1 MIFCTAGHVDHG
13 KTALV
18 RALTGVDT
26 DRLAEERRRGL
37 TIELGFAPL
46 ELPGVGRVSLVDVP
60 GHAQFIPTMLSG
72 CGGLDGAL
80 FTVAADEGPM
90 PQTAEHLDILSLLG
104 LERGV
109 VALTRADLASPA
121 ARAEVEARTRAL
133 TAGTFLEGAPRIFV
147 SAVTGEGL
155 EALRA
160 ALAAMARQAPPPP
173 EGSPRLHVDRVFSVD
188 GSGTVVT
195 GTLTG
200 GPLRRGD
207 RVQLYPGG
215 QTARVRGLQCHGVP
229 AEALPPGVRA
239 AVNLAGVRLR
249 DVGRGDTLAAPG
261 ALALTDRTDV
271 SLRVLPDAPFPVH
284 TGSQLHFHHGARAL
298 VCRFFFLGQVVLRP
312 GEAGWAQLRFTQP
325 AAAAPG
331 DRFVARFFSPL
342 ATVGGGVLVDLAP
355 PGKGRMRPERLARLA
370 ALAEG
375 RPLLAA
381 ESPAAPAAPAAPAPS
396 AEAEGELEALY
407 LGYGLEPPPWARVEP
422 RFAGRIRE
430 ARRACRRLKE
440 RGVLLEL
447 SPGHLLRG
455 RPGGGGPAARA
466 LRPRP
471 LFPGRGQ
478 GCPGLFPPVR
488 PAPAGALG
496 RLRRHPPAGRGPDF
510 FHICLTRGG
519 KPAMMGVDMGAEGP
533 LVGPP
538 VFKTDGDGAPVL
550 VCSIRTRPRHGL
562 RTALLARGSAG
573 MAKPLS
579 RAGRFFASNRDPRC
593 WARGWGAALRASVGN
608 KAFSVERSA
617 PLCPVSH
624 SLPAAGSAAPS
635 MPRRSDSSAP
645 PSRMPGWSLSS
656 PRTAA
661 RWADSPAMEPPAQPS
676 IWGPAQPPSSTRYMC
691 TRMIWPWPRAPYRAP
706 SDSSTEP
713 PPQSGRRLCFSICS
727 MLPAASAPSPPF
739 QQQGGVEDHQHG
751 AGVVNQGPHH
761 GVEDAGHGQHDGH

>member
-121 ARAEVEARTRAL
+121 ARAEAEARTRAL

-229 AEALPPGVRA
+229 AEALPAGVRA

-261 ALALTDRTDV
+261 ALTLTDRTDV
-271 SLRVLPDAPFPVH
+271 SLRVEETDSPDCFKVSGRGELHLSVLIENMRREGFEFA
-284 TGSQLHFHHGARAL
+284 GSQAEGLYHTAEKGRKLEPMERAYVDVPDEFTGTVIEKLSQRKGELQNMTPITGGYTRMEFKIPARGL
-298 VCRFFFLGQVVLRP
+298 IGYRGEFLTDTKGNGIINTIFDGYEPFKGEISYRKLGSLIAFETGESVTYGLFSAQDRGTLFIGP
-312 GEAGWAQLRFTQP
+312 GEKVYAGMVIGSSSR
-325 AAAAPG
+325 
-331 DRFVARFFSPL
+331 
-342 ATVGGGVLVDLAP
+342 
-355 PGKGRMRPERLARLA
+355 
-370 ALAEG
+370 AEDIELNVCKKKHLTNT
-375 RPLLAA
+375 R
-381 ESPAAPAAPAAPAPS
+381 SSS
-396 AEAEGELEALY
+396 ADEALT
-407 LGYGLEPPPWARVEP
+407 LTPPRILSLEQALDFIDTDELLEVTPEHL
-422 RFAGRIRE
+422 RIRK
-430 ARRACRRLKE
+430 RILD
-440 RGVLLEL
+440 
-447 SPGHLLRG
+447 PTLR
-455 RPGGGGPAARA
+455 
-466 LRPRP
+466 
-471 LFPGRGQ
+471 
-478 GCPGLFPPVR
+478 
-488 PAPAGALG
+488 
-496 RLRRHPPAGRGPDF
+496 
-510 FHICLTRGG
+510 
-519 KPAMMGVDMGAEGP
+519 K
-533 LVGPP
+533 
-538 VFKTDGDGAPVL
+538 
-550 VCSIRTRPRHGL
+550 
-562 RTALLARGSAG
+562 
-573 MAKPLS
+573 
-579 RAGRFFASNRDPRC
+579 RAGF
-593 WARGWGAALRASVGN
+593 N
-608 KAFSVERSA
+608 KK
-617 PLCPVSH
+617 
-624 SLPAAGSAAPS
+624 
-635 MPRRSDSSAP
+635 
-645 PSRMPGWSLSS
+645 
-656 PRTAA
+656 
-661 RWADSPAMEPPAQPS
+661 
-676 IWGPAQPPSSTRYMC
+676 
-691 TRMIWPWPRAPYRAP
+691 
-706 SDSSTEP
+706 
-713 PPQSGRRLCFSICS
+713 
-727 MLPAASAPSPPF
+727 
-739 QQQGGVEDHQHG
+739 
-751 AGVVNQGPHH
+751 
-761 GVEDAGHGQHDGH
+761 

>member
-1 MIFCTAGHVDHG
+1 MTFCTAGHVDHG

-160 ALAAMARQAPPPP
+160 VLVAMARQTPPPP

-207 RVQLYPGG
+207 RVQLYPGE

-229 AEALPPGVRA
+229 AEALPAGVRA

-261 ALALTDRTDV
+261 ALTLTDRTDV

-298 VCRFFFLGQVVLRP
+298 VCRCILLGQDVLRP
-312 GEAGWAQLRFTQP
+312 GEAGWAIYRGASQK
-325 AAAAPG
+325 
-331 DRFVARFFSPL
+331 
-342 ATVGGGVLVDLAP
+342 ATVLVLC
-355 PGKGRMRPERLARLA
+355 KK
-370 ALAEG
+370 
-375 RPLLAA
+375 
-381 ESPAAPAAPAAPAPS
+381 
-396 AEAEGELEALY
+396 
-407 LGYGLEPPPWARVEP
+407 
-422 RFAGRIRE
+422 I
-430 ARRACRRLKE
+430 
-440 RGVLLEL
+440 
-447 SPGHLLRG
+447 
-455 RPGGGGPAARA
+455 
-466 LRPRP
+466 
-471 LFPGRGQ
+471 
-478 GCPGLFPPVR
+478 
-488 PAPAGALG
+488 
-496 RLRRHPPAGRGPDF
+496 
-510 FHICLTRGG
+510 
-519 KPAMMGVDMGAEGP
+519 
-533 LVGPP
+533 
-538 VFKTDGDGAPVL
+538 
-550 VCSIRTRPRHGL
+550 
-562 RTALLARGSAG
+562 
-573 MAKPLS
+573 
-579 RAGRFFASNRDPRC
+579 
-593 WARGWGAALRASVGN
+593 
-608 KAFSVERSA
+608 
-617 PLCPVSH
+617 
-624 SLPAAGSAAPS
+624 
-635 MPRRSDSSAP
+635 
-645 PSRMPGWSLSS
+645 
-656 PRTAA
+656 
-661 RWADSPAMEPPAQPS
+661 
-676 IWGPAQPPSSTRYMC
+676 
-691 TRMIWPWPRAPYRAP
+691 
-706 SDSSTEP
+706 
-713 PPQSGRRLCFSICS
+713 
-727 MLPAASAPSPPF
+727 
-739 QQQGGVEDHQHG
+739 
-751 AGVVNQGPHH
+751 
-761 GVEDAGHGQHDGH
+761 